1 MEQERNDQKCFY
13 MLKAVHVPP
22 HICQIC
28 PSNVGSVEPLS
39 VVLTQL
45 QTHTLQPCFA
55 FALLFLLLQLFGIGF
70 DCGSCFGWNAKAMT
84 CPGFLAVAVEMVLIV
99 ALALAGTHTVQS
111 NLTAQA
117 KKPGHLIMLCG
128 RHTSLLKPL
137 KGGDIQGRPAKRC
150 PRAAK

>member
-55 FALLFLLLQLFGIGF
+55 FALLFLLLQLLCLL
-70 DCGSCFGWNAKAMT
+70 CGWWRPHNMMT
-84 CPGFLAVAVEMVLIV
+84 CPGFLALAVRLLLPVV
-99 ALALAGTHTVQS
+99 LALAAPQ
-111 NLTAQA
+111 
-117 KKPGHLIMLCG
+117 
-128 RHTSLLKPL
+128 
-137 KGGDIQGRPAKRC
+137 KG
-150 PRAAK
+150 